1 MKIAIFSS
9 ANTKIPDHL
18 KALAF
23 EIGVY
28 LAHQGITVVTGGCVG
43 IPGIVVDGALS
54 VGGKTEAFYPDINE
68 ASLNLNRDV
77 HNNDRL
83 DKFSYKNFFNGF
95 TERSLRMIH
104 AVDGAIILNGRIG
117 TLSEFTI
124 AIEEGRDVCV
134 IKKTGGIADQL
145 EEIIKIADREL
156 PNKIIF
162 EEDWKKG
169 VNNLIRHITR
179 SNNTSIPTPTNR
191 NR

>member
-18 KALAF
+18 KTLAF

-28 LAHQGITVVTGGCVG
+28 LANQGITVVTGGCVG

-68 ASLNLNRDV
+68 VSLNLNRDV

-83 DKFSYKNFFNGF
+83 DKFSYINFFNGF

-104 AVDGAIILNGRIG
+104 AVDGAIVLNGRIG

-124 AIEEGRDVCV
+124 AIEEGLDVCV
-134 IKKTGGIADQL
+134 IKGTGGISDQL

-169 VNNLIRHITR
+169 INDLVAHVSTQNKQ
-179 SNNTSIPTPTNR
+179 
-191 NR
+191 